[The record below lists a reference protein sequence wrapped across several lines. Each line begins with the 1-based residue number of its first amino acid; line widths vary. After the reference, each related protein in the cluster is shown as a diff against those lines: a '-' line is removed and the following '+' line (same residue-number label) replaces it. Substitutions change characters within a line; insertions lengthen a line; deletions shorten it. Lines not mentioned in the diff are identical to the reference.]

1 VADGALICA
10 IEGSEIGDGDGEL
23 DAVGVGDG
31 AAVVEVALGV
41 GVGDVAAFGWFE
53 HAARNRA
60 RTKTARIGY
69 SVSRRAT
76 GGT

>member
-1 VADGALICA
+1 VADGALSWA
-10 IEGSEIGDGDGEL
+10 IEGIEIGDGDGEL

-53 HAARNRA
+53 HAARNRT
-60 RTKTARIGY
+60 RTKTARITS